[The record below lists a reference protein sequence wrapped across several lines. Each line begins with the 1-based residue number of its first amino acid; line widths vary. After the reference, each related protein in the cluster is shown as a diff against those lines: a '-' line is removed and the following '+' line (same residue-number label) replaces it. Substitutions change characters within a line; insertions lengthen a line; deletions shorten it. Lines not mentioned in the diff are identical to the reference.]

1 MEIVERILKAEKN
14 IKHSLLLIKVLL
26 LFSSDPENQRK
37 LDYIERKYQDLQST
51 LMLYEL
57 KLNEINQDETEIN
70 ALYNQSAN
78 DCETILNML
87 AEIKEDIFPRFKLA
101 SMIIIDNMN
110 NETLENFYEE
120 LKRVLSDFNNI
131 DEACDYLYYHTGDM
145 LSNFITDLLAYI
157 KAYAPERLLRLI
169 PIAYFESKQTIITL
183 SFVDWVQIFNN
194 IRFTLKYVGNLEKT
208 KYQALME
215 QYRKL
220 EVFYF
225 IIITS
230 HSSSPIV
237 VENK

>member
-1 MEIVERILKAEKN
+1 MEIVERITKAEKN

-26 LFSSDPENQRK
+26 LFSDDPENQRK

-57 KLNEINQDETEIN
+57 KLNEINQDEAEIN
-70 ALYNQSAN
+70 TLYNQSAN
-78 DCETILNML
+78 DCETILSMI

-120 LKRVLSDFNNI
+120 LKRVLGDFNNI

-157 KAYAPERLLRLI
+157 KAYAP
-169 PIAYFESKQTIITL
+169 
-183 SFVDWVQIFNN
+183 
-194 IRFTLKYVGNLEKT
+194 
-208 KYQALME
+208 
-215 QYRKL
+215 
-220 EVFYF
+220 
-225 IIITS
+225 
-230 HSSSPIV
+230 
-237 VENK
+237 